1 MCTDEPRFYYWESIE
16 CLRRLAL
23 TGFLLIFPMGSELQV
38 VCACII
44 SLVSMQLYVR
54 FSPYM
59 DDAMDKISTVAQ
71 LMTFTQLFGA
81 LLISVRAPALA
92 PRRAAHARQR
102 TSRTKEE
109 NAPLHK
115 LSRTLSD
122 QRALSGPV
130 SLLRRASSTT

>member
-23 TGFLLIFPMGSELQV
+23 TGFLLMFPMGSELQV

-44 SLVSMQLYVR
+44 SLVSLQLYVR

-59 DDAMDKISTVAQ
+59 DDEMDKVSTVAQ

-81 LLISVRAPALA
+81 LLISVRAPCSRAKGGRA
-92 PRRAAHARQR
+92 RAA
-102 TSRTKEE
+102 TKIAHEREE
-109 NAPLHK
+109 RGAAQTLANA
-115 LSRTLSD
+115 
-122 QRALSGPV
+122 V
-130 SLLRRASSTT
+130 